1 MRAREKVKRRKI
13 FSLSKIGKTWRQKA
27 YHSIPL
33 SGLSA
38 VSQTQLGTE
47 QKNWWISEVAVR
59 GRARDVLCMSQP
71 SSAAYRLYIP
81 ARAKF
86 ISYIALMPNARRKYD
101 QRIAFQVEVIEDGDG
116 IKITRQKFISPS
128 RFNRDPKWIKF
139 RLGLG
144 RLANRQANIILSTYV
159 PDGTA
164 LEHAAAIWGDPT
176 VSFRISLANLIT
188 VGKKALRAHGVLA
201 LVKKIASRTSPIIR
215 HQATRKKL
223 SASTRQFQSE
233 SLSPDSSVTTTVV
246 DQYLTEVFARSAGPS
261 PEYVSICKE
270 GCEIDESDIKLIA
283 FYLPQFHPI
292 PENDE
297 WWGKGFTEWTHVSR
311 AIPQFR
317 RTLSTSF
324 AGRAWLL

>member
-176 VSFRISLANLIT
+176 VSF
-188 VGKKALRAHGVLA
+188 V
-201 LVKKIASRTSPIIR
+201 SPLPILLLSG
-215 HQATRKKL
+215 RKPL
-223 SASTRQFQSE
+223 GPME
-233 SLSPDSSVTTTVV
+233 S
-246 DQYLTEVFARSAGPS
+246 
-261 PEYVSICKE
+261 
-270 GCEIDESDIKLIA
+270 
-283 FYLPQFHPI
+283 
-292 PENDE
+292 
-297 WWGKGFTEWTHVSR
+297 
-311 AIPQFR
+311 
-317 RTLSTSF
+317 
-324 AGRAWLL
+324 

>member
-139 RLGLG
+139 RFHSSAWKRLIAVCLLSVLI
-144 RLANRQANIILSTYV
+144 RLAECRTL
-159 PDGTA
+159 
-164 LEHAAAIWGDPT
+164 
-176 VSFRISLANLIT
+176 
-188 VGKKALRAHGVLA
+188 
-201 LVKKIASRTSPIIR
+201 SRTMLAMLFRSKTPEEW
-215 HQATRKKL
+215 RKKL
-223 SASTRQFQSE
+223 
-233 SLSPDSSVTTTVV
+233 LSCV
-246 DQYLTEVFARSAGPS
+246 
-261 PEYVSICKE
+261 
-270 GCEIDESDIKLIA
+270 LI
-283 FYLPQFHPI
+283 
-292 PENDE
+292 
-297 WWGKGFTEWTHVSR
+297 
-311 AIPQFR
+311 R
-317 RTLSTSF
+317 RN
-324 AGRAWLL
+324 